1 MQEDEKLLDELVG
14 GDLSDIKPE
23 NNNNH
28 LHTNNNNKDADE
40 EFQLTDNDLEI
51 MHQDNIENDNYK

>member
-1 MQEDEKLLDELVG
+1 MSNLFEENTMQEDEKLLDELVG

-40 EFQLTDNDLEI
+40 EF
-51 MHQDNIENDNYK
+51 